1 MNEWVLMA
9 ILALLPI
16 AVFSGYRVGKK
27 SSNKSE
33 LKPSSLSSNYIKG
46 LNYLLNEQPDKAV
59 DTFIDLLQVDTD
71 TVDTHMALGHLFRK
85 RGEVDRAI
93 RLHQNI
99 IARPQL
105 SKKNH
110 NKALYELA
118 VDYQAVGM
126 YDRATNL
133 FDKLLAEPK
142 HKKDSLHQLLNIY
155 QATRDW
161 EQAAKTAEQLEIV
174 MGEKQSKAIAHYYC
188 ELATEKK
195 NAKDL
200 KTAMATIKK
209 ALVANPNSVR
219 ASLLQGDIYFEDSNY
234 KAAIKA
240 YSKLLEQDIAFLPE
254 ALHNLKEAF
263 EQRKDEKGYLKFLQ
277 QSIEKGAG
285 VSAVIELSKII
296 KKEQGDRAAAEKIGM
311 HLREKPSLKGL
322 HQLIS
327 MHIEHAHDSAKP
339 SLQLL
344 DGIVEKLVERKPR
357 YVCHNCGF
365 NGRIIHWQCPSCK
378 DWSSIKPIQGIE
390 GE

>member
-1 MNEWVLMA
+1 MNEWVLIV
-9 ILALLPI
+9 ILVLLPI

-27 SSNKSE
+27 QSLQKGT
-33 LKPSSLSSNYIKG
+33 KPSSLSSNYVKG

-59 DTFIDLLQVDTD
+59 DTFIDLLQVDTE
-71 TVDTHMALGHLFRK
+71 TVDTHLALGHLFRK

-105 SKKNH
+105 SKENH
-110 NKALYELA
+110 NQALYELA

-126 YDRATNL
+126 YDRASNL
-133 FDKLLAEPK
+133 FNKLLAEPA
-142 HKKDSLHQLLNIY
+142 HKKDSLHQLLNIH

-161 EQAAKTAEQLEIV
+161 ENAASTAEKLEIV
-174 MGEKQSKAIAHYYC
+174 MGEKQAQAIAHFYC
-188 ELATEKK
+188 ELASEKK
-195 NAKDL
+195 DKKDIKGAL
-200 KTAMATIKK
+200 ATIKK
-209 ALVANPNSVR
+209 ALSANSNSVR
-219 ASLLQGDIYFEDSNY
+219 ASLLQGDLYFEDGNH
-234 KAAIKA
+234 KAAIKS
-240 YSKLLEQDIAFLPE
+240 YSNIIEQDIAFLPE
-254 ALHNLKEAF
+254 ALDNIRSAYSE
-263 EQRKDEKGYLKFLQ
+263 RKDIKGYYKFLKL
-277 QSIEKGAG
+277 SLEKGAG
-285 VSAVIELSKII
+285 VSALIELSKLTQ
-296 KKEQGDRAAAEKIGM
+296 EQEGDKAAAGIIGAY
-311 HLREKPSLKGL
+311 LEDKPSLKGL

-327 MHIEHAHDSAKP
+327 LHIEHAQESARA

-344 DGIVEKLVERKPR
+344 DSIVEKLVERKPR

>member
-1 MNEWVLMA
+1 MNEWFLIGTLV
-9 ILALLPI
+9 LLPI
-16 AVFSGYRVGKK
+16 AVYSGYRIGRKQSSEPK
-27 SSNKSE
+27 SQAN
-33 LKPSSLSSNYIKG
+33 SLSSNYIKG

-105 SKKNH
+105 SKQNH

-133 FDKLLAEPK
+133 FNKLLAEPK
-142 HKKDSLHQLLNIY
+142 HKKDSLHQLLNIH

-195 NAKDL
+195 DQKDIKAAL
-200 KTAMATIKK
+200 ATIKK
-209 ALVANPNSVR
+209 SMAANPNSVR
-219 ASLLQGDIYFEDSNY
+219 ASLLQGDLYFEDGNY
-234 KAAIKA
+234 KAAIKSYA
-240 YSKLLEQDIAFLPE
+240 RLLEQDIAFLPE
-254 ALHNLKEAF
+254 ALDNLKAAYLNK
-263 EQRKDEKGYLKFLQ
+263 KDEKGYYKFLQ
-277 QSIEKGAG
+277 QSLDKGAG
-285 VSAVIELSKII
+285 VSALIELSVLVQ
-296 KKEQGDRAAAEKIGM
+296 KEKGDKAAAELIGAY
-311 HLREKPSLKGL
+311 LKDKPSLKGL

-327 MHIEHAHDSAKP
+327 LHIEHAQESAKP

-365 NGRIIHWQCPSCK
+365 SGRIIHWQCPSCK

>member
-1 MNEWVLMA
+1 MNEWVLIGM
-9 ILALLPI
+9 LALLPV

-27 SSNKSE
+27 QSTGSANKNE
-33 LKPSSLSSNYIKG
+33 SLSSNYVKG

-59 DTFIDLLQVDTD
+59 DTFIDLLQVDTE
-71 TVDTHMALGHLFRK
+71 TVETHLALGHLFRK

-105 SKKNH
+105 SKKDH

-133 FDKLLAEPK
+133 FDKLIAEPK
-142 HKKDSLHQLLNIY
+142 HKKDSLHQLLNIH

-161 EQAAKTAEQLEIV
+161 EQAAKTAEQLETV
-174 MGEKQSKAIAHYYC
+174 MGEKQSKPIGHYYC

-195 NAKDL
+195 NKKDIKGAL
-200 KTAMATIKK
+200 ATVKK
-209 ALVANPNSVR
+209 AMTANPNSVR
-219 ASLLQGDIYFEDSNY
+219 ASLLQGDLYFEDENY
-234 KAAIKA
+234 KAAIKS
-240 YSKLLEQDIAFLPE
+240 YSRLLEQDIAFLPE
-254 ALHNLKEAF
+254 ALSNLKQAF
-263 EQRKDEKGYLKFLQ
+263 LNKKDEKGYYKFLK
-277 QSIEKGAG
+277 QSLDNGAG
-285 VSAVIELSKII
+285 VSALIELSKVIQEE
-296 KKEQGDRAAAEKIGM
+296 KGDRAAAEAIGGY
-311 HLREKPSLKGL
+311 LKDKPSLKGL

-327 MHIEHAHDSAKP
+327 LHIEHAQESAKP
-339 SLQLL
+339 SLKLL

-365 NGRIIHWQCPSCK
+365 SGRIIHWQCPSCK
-378 DWSSIKPIQGIE
+378 SWGSIKPIQGIE

>member
-1 MNEWVLMA
+1 MNEWFLIGFLV
-9 ILALLPI
+9 LLPV
-16 AVFSGYRVGKK
+16 AVFSGYRLGKK
-27 SSNKSE
+27 QGSTPKTQNSG
-33 LKPSSLSSNYIKG
+33 LSSNYIKG

-105 SKKNH
+105 SKRNH
-110 NKALYELA
+110 NQALYELA

-133 FDKLLAEPK
+133 FNKLLAEPR

-161 EQAAKTAEQLEIV
+161 EQAANTAEQLEMV
-174 MGEKQSKAIAHYYC
+174 MGEQQSRAIAHYYC
-188 ELATEKK
+188 ELATEKQNK
-195 NAKDL
+195 KDIKGAL
-200 KTAMATIKK
+200 NSIKK
-209 ALVANPNSVR
+209 AIAANPASVR
-219 ASLLQGDIYFEDSNY
+219 TSLLQGDLYFEDGNY

-240 YSKLLEQDIAFLPE
+240 YSRLLEQDIAFLPE
-254 ALHNLKEAF
+254 ALDNIKAAF
-263 EQRKDEKGYLKFLQ
+263 LNRNDQKGYHKFLQ
-277 QSIEKGAG
+277 ASLEKGAG
-285 VSAVIELSKII
+285 VSVLIELSRLVQKD
-296 KKEQGDRAAAEKIGM
+296 EGDRAAAETIGVY
-311 HLREKPSLKGL
+311 LKEKPSLKGL

-327 MHIEHAHDSAKP
+327 LHIEHAQESAKP

-378 DWSSIKPIQGIE
+378 EWSSVKPIQGIE

>member
-1 MNEWVLMA
+1 MNEWFL
-9 ILALLPI
+9 IGFLILLPI
-16 AVFSGYRVGKK
+16 AVFSGYRLGKK
-27 SSNKSE
+27 QATEPQSQSK
-33 LKPSSLSSNYIKG
+33 SLSSNYVKG

-59 DTFIDLLQVDTD
+59 DTFIDLLQIDTE

-105 SKKNH
+105 SKENH
-110 NKALYELA
+110 NEALYELA

-126 YDRATNL
+126 YDRATSL
-133 FDKLLAEPK
+133 FEKLLAEPK
-142 HKKDSLHQLLNIY
+142 HKKDSLHQLLHVY

-161 EQAAKTAEQLEIV
+161 EQAAKTAEQLEIM
-174 MGEKQSKAIAHYYC
+174 MGEKQAKAIAHFYC
-188 ELATEKK
+188 ELAEEKK
-195 NAKDL
+195 QKKDL
-200 KTAMATIKK
+200 KGALASVKK
-209 ALVANPNSVR
+209 ALAANPTSVR
-219 ASLLQGDIYFEDSNY
+219 ASLLQGDLYFDKENYRAALKSYSN
-234 KAAIKA
+234 
-240 YSKLLEQDIAFLPE
+240 LLENDIAFLPE
-254 ALHNLKEAF
+254 ALDKIKQSFAA
-263 EQRKDEKGYLKFLQ
+263 RKDSKGYQKFLQ
-277 QSIEKGAG
+277 QSLEKGAG
-285 VSAVIELSKII
+285 VSVLIESSKLIQQE
-296 KKEQGDRAAAEKIGM
+296 KGDRAAAEAIGFY
-311 HLREKPSLKGL
+311 LKDKPSLKGL

-327 MHIEHAHDSAKP
+327 LHIEHAQESAKP

-378 DWSSIKPIQGIE
+378 EWSSIKPIQGLE

>member
-1 MNEWVLMA
+1 MNEWFLIG
-9 ILALLPI
+9 ILILLPI
-16 AVFSGYRVGKK
+16 AVFSGYRIGKK
-27 SSNKSE
+27 QSSQPRSSS
-33 LKPSSLSSNYIKG
+33 SSLSSNYIKG

-105 SKKNH
+105 SKQNH

-126 YDRATNL
+126 YDRASNL
-133 FDKLLAEPK
+133 FNKLLAEPK

-174 MGEKQSKAIAHYYC
+174 MGEKQTKPIAHYYC

-195 NAKDL
+195 DKKDIKAAL
-200 KTAMATIKK
+200 ATIKK
-209 ALVANPNSVR
+209 SMAANPNSVR
-219 ASLLQGDIYFEDSNY
+219 ASLLQGDLYFEDGNY
-234 KAAIKA
+234 KAAIKS
-240 YSKLLEQDIAFLPE
+240 YSRLLEQDIAFLPE
-254 ALHNLKEAF
+254 ALENLKHAYLNK
-263 EQRKDEKGYLKFLQ
+263 KDEKGYYKFLQ
-277 QSIEKGAG
+277 QSLEKGAG
-285 VSAVIELSKII
+285 VSALIELSVIVQ
-296 KKEQGDRAAAEKIGM
+296 KEKGDKAAAELIGVY
-311 HLREKPSLKGL
+311 LKDKPSLKGL

-327 MHIEHAHDSAKP
+327 LHIEHAQESAKP

-365 NGRIIHWQCPSCK
+365 SGRIIHWQCPSCK

>member
-1 MNEWVLMA
+1 MNEWFLIG
-9 ILALLPI
+9 ILILLPI

-27 SSNKSE
+27 QSSESGTQS
-33 LKPSSLSSNYIKG
+33 SSLSSNYIKG

-59 DTFIDLLQVDTD
+59 DTFIDLLQVDMD

-110 NKALYELA
+110 NQALYELA

-126 YDRATNL
+126 YDRASNL
-133 FDKLLAEPK
+133 FNKLLAEPK

-161 EQAAKTAEQLEIV
+161 EQAANTAEQLEIV

-195 NAKDL
+195 DQKDIKSAL
-200 KTAMATIKK
+200 AIIKK
-209 ALVANPNSVR
+209 AMAANPNSVR
-219 ASLLQGDIYFEDSNY
+219 ASLLQGDLYFEDANY
-234 KAAIKA
+234 KAAIKS
-240 YSKLLEQDIAFLPE
+240 YSRLLEQDIAFLPE
-254 ALHNLKEAF
+254 ALENLKQAF
-263 EQRKDEKGYLKFLQ
+263 LNKKDEKGYFKFLQ
-277 QSIEKGAG
+277 QSLEKGAG
-285 VSAVIELSKII
+285 VSALIELSILLQ
-296 KKEQGDRAAAEKIGM
+296 KEKGDKAAAELIGGY
-311 HLREKPSLKGL
+311 LKDKPSLKGL

-327 MHIEHAHDSAKP
+327 LHVEHAQETAKP